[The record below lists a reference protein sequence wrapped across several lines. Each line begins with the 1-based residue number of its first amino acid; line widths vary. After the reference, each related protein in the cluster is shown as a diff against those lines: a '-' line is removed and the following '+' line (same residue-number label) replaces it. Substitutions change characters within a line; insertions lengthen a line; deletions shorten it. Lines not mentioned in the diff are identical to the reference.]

1 MIYVLSSNSKLS
13 RKFSRK

>member
-1 MIYVLSSNSKLS
+1 MIYVLLSNSKLS